1 MIRRPVII
9 LIPLVVLTF
18 ASQASGSCF
27 SVFENGVRAAG
38 MGGAFVS
45 IANDGSAIF
54 YNPAGIAFQKGTR
67 MEMNSLVVVGLF
79 RFKPTSTP
87 QGTIVPEKGYNLNTS
102 PHFIPIMS
110 MYLTKEI
117 SPRLTAG
124 FGMYAPF
131 GLAANAT
138 NFKDSD
144 PKVTKYVGRYAGTRG
159 MLQSFWLQPTVAY
172 RLSKNSSFAAG
183 VAWVHTHLLIEES
196 ILNPLD
202 DGKVFGEQVASK
214 VFAGM
219 DKTLSG
225 AAIARML
232 PEGRARFAGTSD
244 RPGYSAGYLYK
255 HEKSGTNIGL
265 MWRSAVTHKLSG
277 KASFAFT
284 TGYALENFVGK
295 DTIPKLFPAQPIKA
309 SFTTPA
315 TYSIGVSNSALLK
328 GVLALQVD
336 VQDYKRFKDVPLN
349 FSNTTDT
356 ATPAELRLTFAM
368 QTSYVVRAGYERPLG
383 DKNTVRIGYF
393 FDHTPVTDKSTGPLF
408 PDSSRNNIT
417 FGVSRVRN
425 NAELSFFYQAM
436 FMRDRLTNVPE
447 NDKVFT
453 NGLYLNFV
461 HLFGFSMRMRMGAT
475 TNPFDR

>member
-1 MIRRPVII
+1 MARN
-9 LIPLVVLTF
+9 PLLLVPLLVLAF

-67 MEMNSLVVVGLF
+67 MDMESLVVVGLF
-79 RFKPTSTP
+79 RYTPTSTP
-87 QGTIVPEKGYNLNTS
+87 PGTIVPDKGYNLNTS

-110 MYLTKEI
+110 MYLTKDI
-117 SPRLTAG
+117 SPRWTAG
-124 FGMYAPF
+124 FGLFAPF

-138 NFKDSD
+138 SFKDSD
-144 PKVTKYVGRYAGTRG
+144 PKVSKYVGRYAGTRG
-159 MLQSFWLQPTVAY
+159 KLESFWIQPTAAY
-172 RLSKNSSFAAG
+172 RLTKNSSFAFG

-202 DGKVFGEQVASK
+202 DGKTFGNKVASK
-214 VFAGM
+214 VFPGF
-219 DKTLSG
+219 DTNLSG

-232 PEGRARFAGTSD
+232 PEGRARFAGTADS
-244 RPGYSAGYLYK
+244 PGYSAGYLYK

-265 MWRSAVTHKLSG
+265 MWRSAVTHHLSG
-277 KASFAFT
+277 EASFAFT
-284 TGYALENFVGK
+284 EGYALENFVGK
-295 DTIPKLFPAQPIKA
+295 DTIPKLFPKQAIKA

-315 TYSIGVSNSALLK
+315 TYSVGVSNSALVK
-328 GVLALQVD
+328 GLLALQVD

-349 FSNTTDT
+349 FSQTKDT
-356 ATPAELRLTFAM
+356 ATPAELRLTFSM
-368 QTSYVVRAGYERPLG
+368 QTSYIVRTGYERNLG
-383 DKNTVRIGYF
+383 EKNTVRVGYV

-408 PDSSRNNIT
+408 PDSSRNSIT
-417 FGVSRVRN
+417 VGLSRIRN
-425 NAELSFFYQAM
+425 MSEFSFFYQAM
-436 FMRDRLTNVPE
+436 WYDGRLTNVPE
-447 NDKVFT
+447 NANIWT
-453 NGLYLNFV
+453 NGNYSNFV
-461 HLFGFSMRMRMGAT
+461 HLFGFGLRMRMGVA